1 MLKRYILLIL
11 KYRKLFFGVVFIL
24 TIISVIVS
32 LLLPKWYL
40 AEASFL
46 SPELAPNTLLSMGGG
61 LSSVIQ
67 SFTGQRNVTGY
78 SYLAIL
84 NSRTISEKVV
94 SKFNLMKVYNISDS
108 LMSKAVKELSGNVSF
123 TIGDNDET
131 IISVYDKDPVRS
143 ADMANYY
150 LELLNE
156 RGKEFAKNELAAFK
170 KLIEERV
177 QENERKLN
185 DLENRI
191 REFQQKEKIP
201 VVITEQVSGLDFI
214 GEIYAQKIGLEIQR
228 DFLMENYGAN
238 HPFIAAIKQQLR
250 KLDQKIDLIPD
261 VTVEYLKIYR
271 ELLIQRKIA
280 EFLVPMLEQVKLSEL
295 QKIPDVILL
304 DKAVPPDRKKKPKRM
319 FIVLGV
325 FLLSSIS
332 MFYFLLIKE
341 KYNREIQDFWDQAKS
356 TWKS

>member
-11 KYRKLFFGVVFIL
+11 KHRKLFFGFVFLL
-24 TIISVIVS
+24 TLTGVIVS

-46 SPELAPNTLLSMGGG
+46 APELAPNTLLSMGGG
-61 LSSVIQ
+61 ISSVIQ
-67 SFTGQRNVTGY
+67 SFTGQRNVSGY

-84 NSRTISEKVV
+84 NSRTISEKIVR
-94 SKFNLMKVYNISDS
+94 KFNLMKVYNIPQSRMSD
-108 LMSKAVKELSGNVSF
+108 AIRELSGNVSF

-143 ADMANYY
+143 AEMANYY

-177 QENERKLN
+177 QENERTLN
-185 DLENRI
+185 ELENRI
-191 REFQQKEKIP
+191 KEFQEKEKVP

-228 DFLMENYGAN
+228 DALMENYGAN
-238 HPFIAAIKQQLR
+238 HPLIAAINQQLR
-250 KLDQKIDLIPD
+250 KLDQKIDIIPD

-295 QKIPDVILL
+295 QKIPDVIVV

-319 FIVLGV
+319 FIVLAV
-325 FLLSSIS
+325 LLLSSVS
-332 MFYFLLIKE
+332 MFYF
-341 KYNREIQDFWDQAKS
+341 
-356 TWKS
+356 

>member
-11 KYRKLFFGVVFIL
+11 KHRKLFVSVVFLL
-24 TIISVIVS
+24 TLLSIIIS

-40 AEASFL
+40 AESSFL
-46 SPELAPNTLLSMGGG
+46 APELAPNTLLSMGGG

-67 SFTGQRNVTGY
+67 SFTGQRNVSGY

-84 NSRTISEKVV
+84 NSRTIHEKVIE
-94 SKFNLMKVYNISDS
+94 KFNLMKVYNISDS
-108 LMSKAVKELSGNVSF
+108 LMSKAIRELSGNVSF

-131 IISVYDKDPVRS
+131 VISVYDKNPVR
-143 ADMANYY
+143 AAGMANYF

-170 KLIEERV
+170 MLLQDRV
-177 QENERKLN
+177 KENEENLTK
-185 DLENRI
+185 LENRI
-191 REFQQKEKIP
+191 KEFQEKEKIP
-201 VVITEQVSGLDFI
+201 VVITEQASGLDFI
-214 GEIYAQKIGLEIQR
+214 GEIYAQKIAMEIQR
-228 DFLMENYGAN
+228 DFLKENYGAS
-238 HPFIAAIKQQLR
+238 HPFIASINQQLIELN
-250 KLDQKIDLIPD
+250 KKIDIIPE
-261 VTVEYLKIYR
+261 VTVEYIKIYR

-295 QKIPDVILL
+295 QKIPDVIVL

-319 FIVLGV
+319 FIVLGM
-325 FLLSSIS
+325 FLFSSIS
-332 MFYFLLIKE
+332 MFYFLLIRE
-341 KYNREIQDFWDQAKS
+341 KYNQELQDFWNQVKT

>member
-1 MLKRYILLIL
+1 
-11 KYRKLFFGVVFIL
+11 
-24 TIISVIVS
+24 
-32 LLLPKWYL
+32 
-40 AEASFL
+40 
-46 SPELAPNTLLSMGGG
+46 MGGG